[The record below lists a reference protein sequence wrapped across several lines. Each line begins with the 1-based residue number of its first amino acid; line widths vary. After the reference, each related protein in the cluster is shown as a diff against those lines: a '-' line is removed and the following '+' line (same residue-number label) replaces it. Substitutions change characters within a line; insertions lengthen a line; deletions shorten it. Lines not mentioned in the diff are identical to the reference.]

1 MPSAPPLPTPTNVSA
16 ATIALG
22 AYISGAPWDAT
33 KIDQFASMVGA
44 TPAIVMWYQDWLHPG
59 VREFDPVKMNAVS
72 DRGAVPMVTWDPWDD
87 ARGATQPAFALG
99 TILGGTYDAFLRDWA
114 RNAATWNRPFY
125 LRFAPEMNGDWFSWG
140 VKANGNTSAQ
150 YVATWRHVVDIFRQE
165 QAANVRWVWCP
176 NADLN
181 WVPFG
186 DLYPGDAYV
195 DWVALDGYNWGAS
208 QPNDPNKHWTAF
220 ADVFGPSYAA
230 ILGLT
235 NKPLMIAETASTEL
249 GGDKAQWI
257 AQSLLTE
264 LPVRFPRVRAVIWF
278 DENKETDW
286 RVNSS
291 SPSLAAYRT
300 VAASPVYRG
309 DPPLPL
315 PTRR

>member
-1 MPSAPPLPTPTNVSA
+1 
-16 ATIALG
+16 
-22 AYISGAPWDAT
+22 
-33 KIDQFASMVGA
+33 MVGA

-150 YVATWRHVVDIFRQE
+150 YVATWQHVVDIFRQE

-235 NKPLMIAETASTEL
+235 NKPLMIAETASTEI

-264 LPVRFPRVRAVIWF
+264 LPARFPRVRAVIWF

-286 RVNSS
+286 RMNSS

-300 VAASPVYRG
+300 VAASPMYRG
-309 DPPLPL
+309 DPPLLL